1 MNSPRPPRF
10 VPTLTDVVRAEDIP
24 TWSPTAPSP
33 LPAFLAKPQRPTTA
47 TAVPDLLLEIPAV
60 SDAPKARRAAPASDV
75 STSDA
80 QSEAQ
85 LQAITRQVCERAS
98 LALDVGMETAI
109 AQVMPVLRAQLLQH
123 LRKEL
128 TPLIASMVRDAI
140 QSQHKGR

>member
-24 TWSPTAPSP
+24 TWSPTVPSP
-33 LPAFLAKPQRPTTA
+33 LPAFLSKPQRPTA

-60 SDAPKARRAAPASDV
+60 SEAPKARRAVPASDG

-128 TPLIASMVRDAI
+128 TPLIASMVREAI